1 MIARNHFVSVP
12 LIVQLRVAGVETVKK
27 RHTINSIKVFLRLI
41 VQFLGFLFEFLE
53 PSFCITVH
61 RVLGVFAHVKLG
73 PDRLGGT
80 NDPLL
85 EAFEAHCG
93 T

>member
-1 MIARNHFVSVP
+1 M
-12 LIVQLRVAGVETVKK
+12 
-27 RHTINSIKVFLRLI
+27 
-41 VQFLGFLFEFLE
+41 QFLGFLFEFLE